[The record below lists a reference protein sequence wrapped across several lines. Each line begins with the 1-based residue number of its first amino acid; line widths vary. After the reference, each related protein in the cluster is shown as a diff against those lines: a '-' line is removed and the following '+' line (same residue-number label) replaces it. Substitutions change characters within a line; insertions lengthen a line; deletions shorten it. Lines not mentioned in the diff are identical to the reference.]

1 MIKLNVWEG
10 FVPSYSSQSLE
21 ADVLKFFL
29 NRTNNLIT
37 GVDSFL
43 SEDQNC
49 GFADGLCADTQWG
62 KYNDIVIVDTDRQA
76 DVTSVD
82 FLKNKIASDQYDVSI
97 GTQTETE
104 TQKTLRMSHPQRRIK
119 TRTRTL
125 TVKTTKKNPNTQ
137 WKCNGVGLF
146 SITPSTLCLQIYLF
160 AREATPK
167 CKLII

>member
-1 MIKLNVWEG
+1 MWESLARNCILEMIKPNIWEG

-104 TQKTLRMSHPQRRIK
+104 TQIIVAIGSLARGRQVRFSRDNGTINFNQQVSRAHCVLVFYVSFSLKNSHLRGIQP
-119 TRTRTL
+119 
-125 TVKTTKKNPNTQ
+125 
-137 WKCNGVGLF
+137 
-146 SITPSTLCLQIYLF
+146 
-160 AREATPK
+160 
-167 CKLII
+167 

>member
-1 MIKLNVWEG
+1 MIKLIIWEG
-10 FVPSYSSQSLE
+10 FVPNYSSQSLE

-62 KYNDIVIVDTDRQA
+62 KYNDILIVDTDRQA

-82 FLKNKIASDQYDVSI
+82 FIKTKLASDQYDVNI
-97 GTQTETE
+97 GTQTEKE
-104 TQKTLRMSHPQRRIK
+104 TQILVAIGNLARGRQVRFSRDNGTINFNQEVSHHHH
-119 TRTRTL
+119 L
-125 TVKTTKKNPNTQ
+125 TDIPYLHSTEFPTKKN
-137 WKCNGVGLF
+137 
-146 SITPSTLCLQIYLF
+146 
-160 AREATPK
+160 
-167 CKLII
+167 